1 MYHLEWSLEWSQ
13 MIWGQLEWPG
23 CEGEV
28 VIRLF
33 ESVDVSCDGILDCP
47 L

>member
-1 MYHLEWSLEWSQ
+1 MCPLEWSLEWSQ
-13 MIWGQLEWPG
+13 MIWDRLEWLG

-33 ESVDVSCDGILDCP
+33 QSVGVSCDGILDLP